1 MNIFVFIGGLL
12 SFLGFLAHAFVGTKE
27 TLSTRTKFSDE
38 TTEKNWYQ
46 AFTAWHLVTADLL
59 LSSVLLIVISTTDY
73 LDGKR
78 TIALIFALQFLFWT
92 ISAFVTVFTTNGRKY
107 FRHLYQWIFFLIVAG
122 LLFYGLDHF

>member
-1 MNIFVFIGGLL
+1 MNIFVFIAGLL
-12 SFLGFLAHAFVGTKE
+12 SFFAFLAHAFVGTKE
-27 TLSTRTKFSDE
+27 TLSTKTEFADG

-59 LSSVLLIVISTTDY
+59 LSSVLLLIISTTDF

-92 ISAFVTVFTTNGRKY
+92 VFAFVTVFTTNGRKY
-107 FRHLYQWIFFLIVAG
+107 FKHLYHWVFFLIVAG
-122 LLFYGLDHF
+122 LLLYGLDRF